1 MKIILNTE
9 KKKIVSAAERFMQE
23 NVPQSRLNL
32 QGKPENYFR
41 HVLGV
46 IKYALL
52 LAEKYTA
59 DKFVVE
65 IAALLHDVGADVR
78 ENHAHES
85 AKIADQF
92 LSSLKLDS
100 NAKQKII
107 SCIEIH
113 SMGSVAET
121 LEEQII
127 QDADGLIFI
136 EDTFKDF
143 FEHKKQKLSLE
154 EARKVSIEKNQKM
167 MDKIKTEEGWR
178 LAQKFLDAAIVYLND
193 AR

>member
-1 MKIILNTE
+1 
-9 KKKIVSAAERFMQE
+9 
-23 NVPQSRLNL
+23 
-32 QGKPENYFR
+32 
-41 HVLGV
+41 
-46 IKYALL
+46 
-52 LAEKYTA
+52 
-59 DKFVVE
+59 
-65 IAALLHDVGADVR
+65 
-78 ENHAHES
+78 
-85 AKIADQF
+85 
-92 LSSLKLDS
+92 
-100 NAKQKII
+100 
-107 SCIEIH
+107 
-113 SMGSVAET
+113 MGSVAET